1 VWSIFVVVLAPAF
14 DRLPR
19 VSEGEKPIL
28 IQALLSQSTIEAFN
42 ESIVCRLA
50 GPAELELHTMTMRPG
65 VERLGDELAAVVPAK
80 VRLSCSA
87 VLAYG
92 DSAQEHLTKE
102 QPSMTA
108 SDSTARSRNLVAIDI
123 AKAKHEVLVELPTG
137 KRRKM
142 IVRNQLS
149 DFRQLAGYLKRLEGA
164 LEIAL
169 EPTADY
175 HRNLA
180 YFLKVQGFAVKL
192 VSSIAVA
199 RTREA
204 LHNSW
209 DKNDPKD
216 AQVILHLLRSGN
228 TQYFYDPVIEQT
240 NDLQELSKTHFQ
252 VSLRKTRVQHSL
264 LNHYLP
270 LYFPEAERFLSNS
283 RSSWFARL
291 LLEFPTPQAITQ
303 LTEKEFLEK
312 ASQLLW
318 RKQSKAPILRA
329 LYAKAQESVAL
340 PVPLES
346 QAIATFR
353 LTLAQHLELCRIRAE
368 LEETAHE
375 LLQDQLDYQ
384 ILRSVPGVGPIIALT
399 VLAEAG
405 DLRRF
410 GHERQF
416 LKFCGLDL
424 ATSQSGA
431 YRGRT
436 QLSKRGNSRLR
447 SALWMAARR
456 ATHMQ
461 ENTFRQKFSRYL
473 RADPTNTDLRRKA
486 YTACTAKMARTIY
499 GLIKHEQFYRAYRE
513 DAIPE
518 PGGRTRSHGPLR
530 QAASGGLT
538 S

>member
-1 VWSIFVVVLAPAF
+1 
-14 DRLPR
+14 
-19 VSEGEKPIL
+19 
-28 IQALLSQSTIEAFN
+28 
-42 ESIVCRLA
+42 
-50 GPAELELHTMTMRPG
+50 
-65 VERLGDELAAVVPAK
+65 
-80 VRLSCSA
+80 
-87 VLAYG
+87 
-92 DSAQEHLTKE
+92 
-102 QPSMTA
+102 MTA
-108 SDSTARSRNLVAIDI
+108 TDSTARPRNLVAIDI
-123 AKAKHEVLVELPTG
+123 AKAKHDVLVELPNG

-149 DFRQLAGYLKRLEGA
+149 DFRQLVAYLKRLDGA
-164 LEIAL
+164 LEIAF

-180 YFLKVQGFAVKL
+180 YFLKAQGFEVKL

-216 AQVILHLLRSGN
+216 AQVILHLLRNGN

-270 LYFPEAERFLSNS
+270 LYFPEAEGFLSNS

-291 LLEFPTPQAITQ
+291 LFEFPTPQAITQ
-303 LTEKEFLEK
+303 LTENEFLER
-312 ASQLLW
+312 ASRLLK
-318 RKQSKAPILRA
+318 RKQSKAAILRA

-340 PVPLES
+340 PVSLES

-353 LTLAQHLELCRIRAE
+353 LTLAQHLELCRIRTE

-473 RADPTNTDLRRKA
+473 RADTTNTDLKRKA

-499 GLIKHEQFYRAYRE
+499 GLIKHQQFYRAYRE

>member
-1 VWSIFVVVLAPAF
+1 
-14 DRLPR
+14 
-19 VSEGEKPIL
+19 
-28 IQALLSQSTIEAFN
+28 
-42 ESIVCRLA
+42 
-50 GPAELELHTMTMRPG
+50 MT
-65 VERLGDELAAVVPAK
+65 ATN
-80 VRLSCSA
+80 S
-87 VLAYG
+87 
-92 DSAQEHLTKE
+92 
-102 QPSMTA
+102 TA
-108 SDSTARSRNLVAIDI
+108 SDRVLVAIDI
-123 AKAKHEVLVELPTG
+123 AKGKHEVLVELPTG

-142 IVRNQLS
+142 VVRNQLS
-149 DFRQLAGYLKRLEGA
+149 DFKQLAAYLKRLGGT

-180 YFLKVQGFAVKL
+180 YFLKTQGFAVKL

-216 AQVILHLLRSGN
+216 AQVILHLLRNGN
-228 TQYFYDPVIEQT
+228 TQFFYDPVIEQT

-252 VSLRKTRVQHSL
+252 VSSRKTRVQHSL

-270 LYFPEAERFLSNS
+270 LYFPEAERFLCNS
-283 RSSWFARL
+283 RASWFARL
-291 LLEFPTPQAITQ
+291 LIEFPTPQTIRQ
-303 LTEKEFLEK
+303 LTENEFVER
-312 ASQLLW
+312 ASQLLSHK
-318 RKQSKAPILRA
+318 RSKAAILRA
-329 LYAKAQESVAL
+329 FYAKAQESVGL
-340 PVPLES
+340 PVPVES
-346 QAIATFR
+346 QAISTFR

-368 LEETAHE
+368 LEETAHD
-375 LLQDQLDYQ
+375 LLQSQLDYQ
-384 ILRSVPGVGPIIALT
+384 ILRSVPGIGPIIALT

-410 GHERQF
+410 RHERQF

-447 SALWMAARR
+447 SALWLAARC
-456 ATHMQ
+456 ASQMS
-461 ENTFRQKFSRYL
+461 ENTFRHKFSRYMQS
-473 RADPTNTDLRRKA
+473 DPANTDLRRKA

-499 GLIKHEQFYRAYRE
+499 GLIKHEQFYRAYHE
-513 DAIPE
+513 AAIPE

-530 QAASGGLT
+530 QAAT
-538 S
+538 VA